1 MLIGNAEF
9 ELILWHTNLL
19 EACLKP
25 RKMKAKVQSK
35 NIQLNHCM
43 KTADPI
49 YLLLCESFIKW
60 VRSRL
65 QQSVTI
71 IANLQTKSSLR
82 PRGRVQLPL
91 PWGGLATVT
100 DNCPNIE
107 PSLPWFIFLN
117 MVKVYWSSAWVW
129 WRISPG
135 WNAVRAAGGAS
146 QCSSQHQSASV
157 SEVTAIRVF
166 HIIWNEG
173 KLLQICVGFPESLFV
188 KIVSLAITRELHF
201 P

>member
-1 MLIGNAEF
+1 MQNLIRFHSIESSS
-9 ELILWHTNLL
+9 L
-19 EACLKP
+19 EATPKP

-91 PWGGLATVT
+91 PWGGLATSHRQLSQHWTVPLLVYFPEYGEGLVRILSQSMGVVK
-100 DNCPNIE
+100 DQ
-107 PSLPWFIFLN
+107 
-117 MVKVYWSSAWVW
+117 VKVK
-129 WRISPG
+129 
-135 WNAVRAAGGAS
+135 
-146 QCSSQHQSASV
+146 CCQSCRRSIAMLFPT
-157 SEVTAIRVF
+157 SEC
-166 HIIWNEG
+166 E
-173 KLLQICVGFPESLFV
+173 CVGGNG
-188 KIVSLAITRELHF
+188 H
-201 P
+201 

>member
-1 MLIGNAEF
+1 MGETDTNMTNRIFKSFMLIGNAEF

-107 PSLPWFIFLN
+107 PPLSWFIFLN
-117 MVKVYWSSAWVW
+117 MVKVYWSYLSMGV
-129 WRISPG
+129 
-135 WNAVRAAGGAS
+135 VKD
-146 QCSSQHQSASV
+146 QVKVKCCQSCRRSIAMLFPT
-157 SEVTAIRVF
+157 SEC
-166 HIIWNEG
+166 E
-173 KLLQICVGFPESLFV
+173 CVGGNG
-188 KIVSLAITRELHF
+188 H
-201 P
+201 

>member
-1 MLIGNAEF
+1 MGETDTNMTNRIFKSFMLIGNAEF
-9 ELILWHTNLL
+9 DLILWHTSLL

-82 PRGRVQLPL
+82 PRGRVQLPP
-91 PWGGLATVT
+91 PWGGLAT
-100 DNCPNIE
+100 
-107 PSLPWFIFLN
+107 SHRQL
-117 MVKVYWSSAWVW
+117 
-129 WRISPG
+129 
-135 WNAVRAAGGAS
+135 
-146 QCSSQHQSASV
+146 SQHWTVPPLVYFAEYGEGLLILSMGVVKDQPGVKCCQSCRRSIAMLFPT
-157 SEVTAIRVF
+157 SEC
-166 HIIWNEG
+166 E
-173 KLLQICVGFPESLFV
+173 CVGGNG
-188 KIVSLAITRELHF
+188 H
-201 P
+201 